1 MFFKKHS
8 DSSVKVYVV
17 CLCVCAQWRGK
28 TALTQRLSSVLLQ
41 DIVSQERGMSERDR
55 GKERQTGESEPNGA
69 RQRGEKNR
77 NARRGSAAEDGRG
90 KDIFSGTVRGGDIM
104 EHNRAWCCVCVQEK
118 ERELVLKSI
127 VTGGKSVCVSVLV
140 THKRVA

>member
-55 GKERQTGESEPNGA
+55 GKERQTGESD
-69 RQRGEKNR
+69 RMV
-77 NARRGSAAEDGRG
+77 RGSVEKKIGMHGEGAQRRTAE
-90 KDIFSGTVRGGDIM
+90 
-104 EHNRAWCCVCVQEK
+104 EK
-118 ERELVLKSI
+118 RYFFRN
-127 VTGGKSVCVSVLV
+127 G
-140 THKRVA
+140 